1 MKIFKQF
8 FEELKEY
15 LQQWFSAERELW
27 LARIAGFVS
36 FILIFVFLIFV
47 WKDHQPSLIKNLPKT
62 INRLIRYF
70 VLVLVFLLNFY
81 IVFWILK
88 FFFLEEKM
96 KIVD

>member
-8 FEELKEY
+8 FEGLKEY

-27 LARIAGFVS
+27 LARVAGFVS
-36 FILIFVFLIFV
+36 FILIFV

-70 VLVLVFLLNFY
+70 VLGLVFLLNFY
-81 IVFWILK
+81 IIFWILK
-88 FFFLEEKM
+88 FFFLRK
-96 KIVD
+96 K